1 MVNRGYIAIAVGA
14 LVIAG
19 LAGYLGGGSA
29 RARDYDCS
37 DFATQAEAQEYLLPG
52 DPYNL
57 DGDGDGIACES
68 LPCPC
73 SKASG
78 GEGGNSPAVPSGRR
92 IKARVIRAV
101 DGDTLKVRILAT
113 NAKVD
118 VRLLGIDTP
127 ETHRPGTPIEC
138 GGPKASR
145 SMHRLADRRR
155 VTLVTDPT
163 QDRFDRYGRLLAYAM
178 RGRLDLNRAQ
188 VRRGWAEVYVYA
200 GVPFK
205 RVRAYRRAA
214 AAARSEGRGL
224 SGGAAAETFTRRRSR
239 APVKASRRSTYA
251 AGCSRR
257 GRPVARSTVQSS
269 SRRPLNRSRGIGAA
283 SPSATHFD
291 S

>member
-1 MVNRGYIAIAVGA
+1 MTPAPDRRETGHGRRPWHPSRQLGRIRTGPRAVIIAVTLVAVLAVSGAGA
-14 LVIAG
+14 LS
-19 LAGYLGGGSA
+19 GGVDAA
-29 RARDYDCS
+29 RATDYDCS
-37 DFATQAEAQEYLLPG
+37 DFANQAEAQEYLLPG

-78 GEGGNSPAVPSGRR
+78 GEGGNSPDVPSGRR

-113 NAKVD
+113 GATVG
-118 VRLLGIDTP
+118 VRLIGIDTP

-138 GGPKASR
+138 GGPKASK

-163 QDRFDRYGRLLAYAM
+163 QDRFDRYGRLLAYAI

-214 AAARSEGRGL
+214 AAARSEGRGVWERC
-224 SGGAAAETFTRRRSR
+224 GGDFH
-239 APVKASRRSTYA
+239 
-251 AGCSRR
+251 
-257 GRPVARSTVQSS
+257 
-269 SRRPLNRSRGIGAA
+269 
-283 SPSATHFD
+283 SPSE
-291 S
+291 